1 MVAHPLLWTQI
12 RGTVRFIC
20 ERVRQIFWRI
30 CVCRIPKRGEQLIKA
45 SSWPWGDAGIVRKM
59 MGNYF
64 GENHLRQARQ
74 KRKKLRATMVPWR
87 IKPAKVF
94 LTAHNNITRVF
105 VTIAHTHYW
114 QEVQVVLL
122 PTTSMPKKLNKEAVR
137 KVMRDD
143 FQQMEKT
150 ARDIERGGDK
160 TPNPHGAVAA
170 RLQPGCRV
178 QRRRRRRN
186 RKSNGLQRR
195 RHR

>member
-1 MVAHPLLWTQI
+1 MAPPLLWTQM
-12 RGTVRFIC
+12 RRTVRFIC
-20 ERVRQIFWRI
+20 ERVRQTFWRV
-30 CVCRIPKRGEQLIKA
+30 CVCMIPKRGQLIKA
-45 SSWPWGDAGIVRKM
+45 CSWPWGDCIVRKM
-59 MGNYF
+59 MGNYC

-105 VTIAHTHYW
+105 VTIAHAHYW

-122 PTTSMPKKLNKEAVR
+122 PTASMPKKLNKDAVR
-137 KVMRDD
+137 KVLRDT
-143 FQQMEKT
+143 FQQMDKT
-150 ARDIERGGDK
+150 ARDIERGGDR

-170 RLQPGCRV
+170 VARMHSAKEKTQKEQEE
-178 QRRRRRRN
+178 QRAAD
-186 RKSNGLQRR
+186 SLRR